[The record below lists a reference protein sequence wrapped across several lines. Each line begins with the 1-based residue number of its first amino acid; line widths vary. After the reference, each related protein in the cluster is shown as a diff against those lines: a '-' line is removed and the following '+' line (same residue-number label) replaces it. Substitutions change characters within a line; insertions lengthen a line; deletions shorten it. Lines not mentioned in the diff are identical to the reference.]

1 MSSLHDIQCIGSYQS
16 PRLAGRK
23 GKENVLRGV
32 REEIPKNL
40 LKIAVKFLYLSDMM
54 YNVLGAAD
62 LYDWQREKG
71 GEHAAGGS
79 RDNPKK
85 MLEISFI
92 FLCLAYMLY
101 NVLGTVDLH
110 DWGAGKESVL
120 QGFVMR

>member
-1 MSSLHDIQCIGSYQS
+1 M
-16 PRLAGRK
+16 
-23 GKENVLRGV
+23 LRGA
-32 REEIPKNL
+32 RKEIPKKL

-54 YNVLGAAD
+54 YNVLGATD
-62 LYDWQREKG
+62 LYDWRGEKG

-101 NVLGTVDLH
+101 NVLGTADLH
-110 DWGAGKESVL
+110 DLGAGKESVL
-120 QGFVMR
+120 QGFLMR